1 MRDSLGIMFNF
12 YYDSTAV
19 MVNQIMF
26 TFYRNYICAAET
38 RSKESWFWGVNAFI
52 MTNRNAKYDYDDNA
66 VMLVLGEIFI
76 RIFKFCTLL
85 FAFAFI
91 SLINALMIRVT
102 IKSSVIVAFWYFK
115 IED

>member
-1 MRDSLGIMFNF
+1 
-12 YYDSTAV
+12 
-19 MVNQIMF
+19 MF
-26 TFYRNYICAAET
+26 TFYRNYIVVVET

-52 MTNRNAKYDYDDNA
+52 WTNRNLKYDYDDSA

-76 RIFKFCTLL
+76 RVFKFCALL
-85 FAFAFI
+85 FAFGFI

-115 IED
+115 MED